1 MLVVTVASSSCS
13 SSTTPT
19 IDITINSLESPEQ
32 LNAVSSIEIF

>member
-13 SSTTPT
+13 SSTTTT